1 MNRGPPRTVLRTRRG
16 SPVDGLTTPGDQSPR
31 PPSPPQDNFVICI
44 EGNIAAG
51 KTRLI
56 RELEKGGAQTVYEPV
71 DKWQEV
77 IPGNKDSN
85 LLGRMYADPARWAYL
100 FQSYCLLT
108 MMEAHST
115 PQTSSVRVMERSV
128 LSARWCFIE
137 NLRKSDPPL
146 IDELEYEVY
155 SRWFSWLMKTQR
167 PDIDLVVYLRTTPE
181 VCMDR
186 LHKRGREEEAATPL
200 AYLETLHARHEEW
213 LMGDLSHPDRLGVPV
228 LVLDANVDDT
238 DENIHAGFC
247 QQIQQKLQELRRA
260 EEAPAPLDGA
270 GDATAAAPKDSDS
283 KAYARPAPIPT
294 TPPSKKSAGETTNRL
309 LLTPS
314 PNAGQVHA
322 E

>member
-1 MNRGPPRTVLRTRRG
+1 MRKKQLHPWRTLPHSSPPR
-16 SPVDGLTTPGDQSPR
+16 R
-31 PPSPPQDNFVICI
+31 PPFFPAIHTLERILGIDCIGPLHDTQLASNF
-44 EGNIAAG
+44 N
-51 KTRLI
+51 R
-56 RELEKGGAQTVYEPV
+56 
-71 DKWQEV
+71 
-77 IPGNKDSN
+77 
-85 LLGRMYADPARWAYL
+85 
-100 FQSYCLLT
+100 
-108 MMEAHST
+108 
-115 PQTSSVRVMERSV
+115 
-128 LSARWCFIE
+128 
-137 NLRKSDPPL
+137 
-146 IDELEYEVY
+146 
-155 SRWFSWLMKTQR
+155 
-167 PDIDLVVYLRTTPE
+167 
-181 VCMDR
+181 
-186 LHKRGREEEAATPL
+186 
-200 AYLETLHARHEEW
+200 YLETLHARHEEW